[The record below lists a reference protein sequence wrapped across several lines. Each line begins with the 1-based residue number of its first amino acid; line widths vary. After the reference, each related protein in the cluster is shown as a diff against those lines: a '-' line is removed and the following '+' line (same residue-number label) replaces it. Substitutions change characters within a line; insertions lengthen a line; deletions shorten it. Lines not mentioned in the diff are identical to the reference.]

1 VNETEVTGRKLCER
15 QYEEIVWKYTLLN
28 IEYVMAFRD

>member
-1 VNETEVTGRKLCER
+1 MKQKSQEWKLCER
-15 QYEEIVWKYTLLN
+15 QYEKYSLKKYTLLN